1 MRFIEKLKEFEQRYM
16 FIRWATGSEYGKLV
30 YAGDD
35 FIEFDVIDVDT
46 MDYSETVFIH
56 SPLIL
61 EAAIGGADVSRI
73 VAEMSSK
80 VSMDE
85 KG

>member
-1 MRFIEKLKEFEQRYM
+1 MRLIEKLKEFEQQYM
-16 FIRWATGSEYGKLV
+16 FICWAIVGEYGKIV

-35 FIEFDVIDVDT
+35 FIEFDVINVDT
-46 MDYSETVFIH
+46 MDYSETVFIN

-61 EAAIGGADVSRI
+61 EVAIGGSDIARI

-80 VSMDE
+80 ITLE
-85 KG
+85 

>member
-1 MRFIEKLKEFEQRYM
+1 MRLIEKLKEFEQQYM
-16 FIRWATGSEYGKLV
+16 FIRWATAGEYGKLV

-35 FIEFDVIDVDT
+35 FVEFDVINIDS
-46 MDYSETVFIH
+46 MEYSETVFIH

-61 EAAIGGADVSRI
+61 EIAIGGADISRI

-80 VSMDE
+80 VSIDE
-85 KG
+85 RG